1 MLTTHDRV
9 LAFFVVC
16 SILLVMLMAF
26 LSNGIVPAITGFWHL
41 QISPARLISDFTMIA
56 NPGAAL
62 LNVAMVGILGLV
74 VLWLNRIQLSGPSV
88 AAIFTM
94 MGFAFFGKTIL
105 NCIPVIIG
113 VSISALIVRKK
124 PKEYVLIALFGTAL
138 GPIVSFIAFEL
149 GFPAGMA
156 LPLSFIIGVVVG
168 IVLPPIAIAMLHLHQ
183 GYNLYNIGLTAG
195 FIGLFAASIPN
206 AGGVDISTLTSWN
219 TEKNIWLFLL
229 IPMIAFLALVISLI
243 SGPNNSIKEFLKIQ
257 KMSGRLPSD
266 FTELA
271 GKGGALANAG
281 LLTILYWFFMRI
293 IGAPCNGPVVGG
305 LFTILGFSLFGKN
318 IVNNIP
324 VALGILFGVILF
336 GKSIVAPWVILAIL
350 FGTALSPIAGEFG
363 FGAGFLAGFLHLVLV
378 ERTSAW
384 HAGIN
389 LYNNGFSAGLVAT
402 LIVSVLEWYKTNREL

>member
-9 LAFFVVC
+9 LAIFVSC
-16 SILLVMLMAF
+16 SIALFMLMGV
-26 LSNGIVPAITGFWHL
+26 LSNGIVPAVTGFWQL
-41 QISPARLISDFTMIA
+41 QISPARLISDFTVIA

-62 LNVAMVGILGLV
+62 LNVAMVGMLGLL
-74 VLWLNRIQLSGPSV
+74 VLRLNRIQLSGPSV

-94 MGFAFFGKTIL
+94 MGFAFFGKTLL
-105 NCIPVIIG
+105 NCVPIIIG

-124 PKEYVLIALFGTAL
+124 PKEYVLIALFGTSL

-149 GFPAGMA
+149 GFPLGIA
-156 LPLSFIIGVVVG
+156 LPLSFLIGVIAG
-168 IVLPPIAIAMLHLHQ
+168 IVLPPLAIAMLHLHQ

-206 AGGVDISTLTSWN
+206 AGGVDMSAIATWN
-219 TEKNIWLFLL
+219 NDKNIWLFLL
-229 IPMIAFLALVISLI
+229 IPITAVLALALSILLGAKKSLQ
-243 SGPNNSIKEFLKIQ
+243 EFLKIQ

-266 FTELA
+266 FTEMA

-281 LLTILYWFFMRI
+281 LLALLYWFFMLI
-293 IGAPCNGPVVGG
+293 LGAPFNGPVLGG
-305 LFTILGFSLFGKN
+305 LLTILGFSLFGKN
-318 IVNNIP
+318 ILNNIP
-324 VALGILFGVILF
+324 VALGILFAVILF
-336 GKSIVAPWVILAIL
+336 GKSITAPWVILAFL

-363 FGAGFLAGFLHLVLV
+363 FSAGFLAGFLHLVLV
-378 ERTSAW
+378 ERTGAW

-402 LIVSVLEWYKTNREL
+402 LIVSVIEWYKTNIEL